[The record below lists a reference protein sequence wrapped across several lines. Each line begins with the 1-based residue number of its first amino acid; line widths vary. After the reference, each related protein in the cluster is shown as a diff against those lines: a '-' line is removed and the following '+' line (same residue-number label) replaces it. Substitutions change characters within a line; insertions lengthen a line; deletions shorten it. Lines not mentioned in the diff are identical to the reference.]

1 VPELIQ
7 ASFSKGEVGPGLYG
21 RVDTAAYQVALRK
34 AENVF
39 IHAAGGASNRA
50 GTRFK
55 APTIDA
61 SVTSRIKKFQFKATD
76 TYLLEF
82 GDRKMRVLRGGA
94 PVLEVVQL
102 IEGVLHGSTAR
113 IQATGHGLSSGDRVY
128 VTMSSG
134 SVELDGRFF
143 HVGATTAND
152 FEIYDACT
160 LGAVTGVSPFVPA
173 SGIVSRVYTLATP
186 YLAADLPFLK
196 FSQSAD
202 VMTITHR
209 DYEERRL
216 TRSGHAAWTLTIP
229 AYTPGIAAPTGLT
242 AVGHPSFT
250 GTDIDYY
257 KVTAVSASGE
267 ESLAG
272 AVTCTTSATPPFTG
286 TNYKRNDI
294 AWSAV
299 AGAVKYSVYRAK
311 GGVFGWL
318 GDAVGATTF
327 FDDNLSPDMGTAPP
341 DARTPLAGAGN
352 YPGTSG
358 FFEQR
363 QVFGGSTDAPDTSY
377 YTRTGNF
384 DSFSV
389 STPIQADDAITA
401 TLTAGE
407 VNEIQHF
414 VPGNDLL
421 VMTSGAEWR
430 VNAGTD
436 SAFSATSIRQKPQSA
451 WGSSHIR
458 PVVVGNTVLY
468 VPPSLIS
475 LRSLGYSVQADGY
488 TGTDM
493 TKLVP
498 HFFRQY
504 VIRDMAFVRSPEPL
518 LVLVRTDG
526 QACVLTFDQEQEV
539 QGWARWKTAGSFEA
553 VETVRE
559 DPIDPDETVYFVVKR
574 TVNGAVCRYI
584 EGVSSRRFVEVQD
597 SFFVDA
603 GVTHDQPITIV
614 NVLPTNPVTIYAP
627 GHGLGSEPVDVSG
640 IEWVP
645 NVDDMDT
652 ETQPD
657 QLNGGRYTAVP
668 ISTDYLRLDGV
679 DGSAFNAYVQ
689 GGALRRP
696 VTSIGGLWHLEG
708 RTVSILADG
717 NVLPPQAVA
726 QGRITLDRPYS
737 RVHAGLRY
745 VAEIMTLSPEIP
757 RSTTVQ
763 AKSRRVPQ
771 IMVRFERSRGL
782 IYAVQHQ
789 EAGAEFYELA
799 QREFEDYG
807 QPTDLLTGDAFLTTG
822 DNWGH
827 DSFITLRQRDPLPMT
842 ISAVVYDMEG
852 LG

>member
-1 VPELIQ
+1 MTDLIQ

-34 AENVF
+34 AENVL
-39 IHAAGGASNRA
+39 IHAAGGTSNRA

-55 APTIDA
+55 MPVADHA
-61 SVTSRIKKFQFKATD
+61 VVSRLKKFQFKATD

-82 GDRKMRVLRGGA
+82 GDQTMRVLREGF
-94 PVLEVVQL
+94 PILEAEQL
-102 IEGVLHGSTAR
+102 IEGILHGTTAR

-128 VTMSSG
+128 ITVSSG

-143 HVGATTAND
+143 HVGATTADD

-160 LGAVTGVSPFVPA
+160 LAAVTSISAYVPA
-173 SGIVSRVYTLATP
+173 TGVVSRVYTLATP
-186 YLAADLPFLK
+186 YVADDLPFLK

-209 DYEERRL
+209 SYEERRL
-216 TRSGHAAWTLTIP
+216 SRTAHDAWTLTIP
-229 AYTPGIAAPTGLT
+229 AFTPGIAAPTSVT
-242 AVGHPSFT
+242 AVGHPSYA
-250 GTDIDYY
+250 GTDVDYY

-272 AVTCTTSATPPFTG
+272 DATCTTSASPPFTG

-299 AGAVKYSVYRAK
+299 ADAVKYSVYRAK

-363 QVFGGSTDAPDTSY
+363 EVYGGSTNAPDTSF

-389 STPIQADDAITA
+389 SSPIQADDAITA

-414 VPGNDLL
+414 VAGNDLL

-451 WGSSHIR
+451 WGSSHLR

-468 VPPSLIS
+468 VTASLIS

-518 LVLVRTDG
+518 LTLVRTDG

-553 VETVRE
+553 TETVRE
-559 DPIDPDETVYFVVKR
+559 KSTDPDETIYFVVQR
-574 TVNGAVCRYI
+574 TVNGASCRYI
-584 EGVSSRRFVEVQD
+584 EGVASRRFVEVQD
-597 SFFVDA
+597 CFFVDA
-603 GVTHDQPITIV
+603 GVTHDNPIRIED
-614 NVLPTNPVTIYAP
+614 VLLTNPVTIYAP
-627 GHGLGSEPVDVSG
+627 GHGLGSEQVDVSG

-645 NVDDMDT
+645 DVDDADT

-657 QLNGGRYTAVP
+657 QLNGHRYTAVP
-668 ISTDYLRLDGV
+668 ISPDYLRLDGV
-679 DGSAFNAYVQ
+679 DATAFNAYVR
-689 GGALRRP
+689 GGALRQP

-717 NVLPPQAVA
+717 NVLPPQAVSG
-726 QGRITLDRPYS
+726 GRITLDRAYS

-745 VAEIMTLSPEIP
+745 VSEIQTLSPEVP

-782 IYAVQHQ
+782 LYSVQHQ
-789 EAGAEFYELA
+789 KTVTDFYEMA

-807 QPTDLLTGDAFLTTG
+807 QPTDLLTGDAVLTTG
-822 DNWGH
+822 DSWGQ

-842 ISAVVYDMEG
+842 INAVVYDMEG
-852 LG
+852 LS